1 MATFITHIFVVIEGV
16 EDVIRQTAQKIDDEP
31 AFEIVHPD
39 DFWIGDDFT
48 TRSHERGMEIKN
60 YVNKEYHIDD

>member
-1 MATFITHIFVVIEGV
+1 MIEGV

-31 AFEIVHPD
+31 ALEVVHPD
-39 DFWIGDDFT
+39 DFWIGDDFA

-60 YVNKEYHIDD
+60 YVNKEYHIDDWVHNQ